1 MLATPFNTDARDPT
15 LHETIQDQ
23 IYAAA
28 TIITQCQDIGV
39 SALKPSQQ
47 AIMEDKTP
55 TTFLLYNLTAP
66 QYQTILERKVWS
78 SMEITFRVASPKP
91 AIPEFLFTLLGLTT
105 TVALV
110 EQINCKIWKDETSHN
125 FLGTIPQAMVIN
137 EGAPPTVNIQ
147 GFIDSVIVKH
157 LETKGPKG
165 IPSGSELE
173 TFLQKGSTPQPSKEE
188 PKCWKY
194 HTIVGSVTALTTHK
208 AYVPS
213 PPCLDGMAPKKT
225 Q

>member
-23 IYAAA
+23 IYTAA

-110 EQINCKIWKDETSHN
+110 EQINCKIWKDETFHN

-137 EGAPPTVNIQ
+137 KGAPPTVNIQ

-165 IPSGSELE
+165 IPKPTFNIYADRNCIQDRRIWVRIRDFFAEREYSSTLKRRAKMLE
-173 TFLQKGSTPQPSKEE
+173 
-188 PKCWKY
+188 
-194 HTIVGSVTALTTHK
+194 
-208 AYVPS
+208 VPYNCGICHS
-213 PPCLDGMAPKKT
+213 ADC
-225 Q
+225 